1 MSEEEPELIPAK
13 WIEIYH
19 YCPRIIYYVA
29 VLGARERE
37 TAYMREG
44 KTEEESEEEK
54 EKRRKTLLA
63 KRKEKVIEKWTNLK
77 LYSQKLGI
85 VGIVDMLVKT
95 EEGLKVVDIKNT
107 AQKKLSPGYLYQT
120 TAYALLSQE
129 QFKKPVKN
137 IIVYYTKNDKVFEI
151 KVTDQI
157 KEHTIWTI
165 KRIKEIIEKAKMPK
179 TRRKRQCKGCGYYH
193 LCRGL

>member
-1 MSEEEPELIPAK
+1 M
-13 WIEIYH
+13 
-19 YCPRIIYYVA
+19 
-29 VLGARERE
+29 
-37 TAYMREG
+37 
-44 KTEEESEEEK
+44 
-54 EKRRKTLLA
+54 KRRKR
-63 KRKEKVIEKWTNLK
+63 KEEKHYWQKEKVIEKWTNLK

-129 QFKKPVKN
+129 HFKKPVKS